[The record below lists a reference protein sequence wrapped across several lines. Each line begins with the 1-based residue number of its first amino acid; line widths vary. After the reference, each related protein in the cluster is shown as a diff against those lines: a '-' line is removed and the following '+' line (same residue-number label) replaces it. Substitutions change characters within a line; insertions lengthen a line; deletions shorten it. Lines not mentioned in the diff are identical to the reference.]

1 MQILKVIIISL
12 SFRMG
17 EIKFEGFPGMARK
30 AFVVMGFFKVGRRKG
45 ICDSD
50 SVNANDTR
58 LDEESGR
65 IVKPGEKKL

>member
-1 MQILKVIIISL
+1 MKVIIISL
-12 SFRMG
+12 SFRVG

-30 AFVVMGFFKVGRRKG
+30 VVMGFFKVGRRKG